1 MLRLGGFLRFVR
13 FTHFGLRKG
22 EMIRYNVM
30 SSGIETSQPIKKQM
44 GFLRFANAPVEMTKD
59 NGRNDEWFIIVMSP
73 SRSPKGLPARRDPDR
88 IKKICIIDFAII
100 HIFYVA

>member
-1 MLRLGGFLRFVR
+1 MTVGGALPHGILRVR
-13 FTHFGLRKG
+13 FAPLR
-22 EMIRYNVM
+22 MTIR
-30 SSGIETSQPIKKQM
+30 M